1 MLFNSYLFIFAF
13 LPVTLIGFYTLRRF
27 SCELPVYW
35 LLIASLIFY
44 GYWNPVYLLLLSGS
58 IIFNYSVS
66 LWLTKNQSRLILGLS
81 VAINLLSIA
90 YFKYAEFLI
99 YNIAGAE
106 NTPEFI
112 SSIILP
118 LAISFFTFQ
127 QIAYQVDIQ
136 RGKTAPSGFINYS
149 LYISLFP
156 QLIAGPIV
164 RFQELSPQLN
174 FPIRKGSFFP
184 KIATV
189 GVILF
194 ALGLFKKIVWADT
207 FAVYANDVVAYAGK
221 RDVIGFY
228 DAWIGAYAYT
238 FQLYFDF
245 SGYSDMAIG
254 LGLMLGLKFPINF
267 FSPYKAVNIID
278 FWQRWHIT
286 LSSFFRDYLYI
297 PLGGNRNGRFRQILN
312 ISIVMSLTGLWHG
325 AGWTFI
331 AWGAYHGGLVIVTH
345 LIRKRL
351 FRGSVY
357 LLSKIRNTAIR
368 SGLNFLIQTCL
379 WLITF
384 HMVVLGW
391 VMFRAKTL
399 SDAIVMFNGMFLQSG
414 NNMYSLTDTARYQ
427 IVVSLLLAAAFVIT
441 VLPNSI
447 QTVERFTRWREYCTE
462 NFKGIVSWR
471 WRLSPISGLFLGGLI
486 YLSITTLNHVK
497 SDFLYFNF

>member
-1 MLFNSYLFIFAF
+1 
-13 LPVTLIGFYTLRRF
+13 
-27 SCELPVYW
+27 
-35 LLIASLIFY
+35 
-44 GYWNPVYLLLLSGS
+44 
-58 IIFNYSVS
+58 
-66 LWLTKNQSRLILGLS
+66 
-81 VAINLLSIA
+81 LLSIG
-90 YFKYAEFLI
+90 YFKYAEFLVS
-99 YNIAGAE
+99 NIAGTE

-112 SSIILP
+112 STIILP

-136 RGKTAPSGFINYS
+136 KGKVVPSNLINYS

-174 FPIRKGSFFP
+174 FPIRKGTFFP
-184 KIATV
+184 KLAIV
-189 GVILF
+189 GLILF
-194 ALGLFKKIVWADT
+194 TMGLFKKVIWADT
-207 FAVYANDVVAYAGK
+207 FAIYANDIVAYAGK
-221 RDVIGFY
+221 RNLIGFY
-228 DAWIGAYAYT
+228 DAWVGAYAYT

-297 PLGGNRNGRFRQILN
+297 PLGGNKSGRIRQILN
-312 ISIVMSLTGLWHG
+312 ISIVMSLTGFWHG

-331 AWGAYHGGLVIVTH
+331 AWGAYHAGLVIVTH
-345 LIRKRL
+345 LLRRRL
-351 FRGSVY
+351 AKGTSY
-357 LLSKIRNTAIR
+357 LLSKIRNTLTR
-368 SGLNFLIQTCL
+368 NSLNFLIHTVL

-391 VMFRAKTL
+391 VMFRAENL

-414 NNMYSLTDTARYQ
+414 NNMYSLTDTARYP
-427 IVVSLLLAAAFVIT
+427 IVACLLLAATFVVV

-447 QTVERFTRWREYCTE
+447 QTIERFTRWKEYCGQ
-462 NFKGIVSWR
+462 NFKSIFSLR
-471 WRLSPISGLFLGGLI
+471 WRLSSISGLFLGCLI
-486 YLSITTLNHVK
+486 YFSITTLSHVS